1 MSRTETWELVHN
13 ILLPTERPGFAPDA
27 CDGFC
32 LAAAILVMV
41 LEDGAH
47 VEGDFSASLGVF

>member
-1 MSRTETWELVHN
+1 MSWTETWELVHDL
-13 ILLPTERPGFAPDA
+13 LLPTEGPGFAPDA
-27 CDGFC
+27 CDGLC

-47 VEGDFSASLGVF
+47 VEGGFSGSL